1 MGLTRWF
8 SATMPTF
15 AIVPYLFFAHLDKTI
30 ELSCSQNHP
39 TWKNPKKRKGSSK
52 LNPLKYKRINQEL
65 KGKNGFD
72 LRKFETVSN
81 LAQSCWINQL
91 WPPLLSQIPYSEF
104 QISLFWHLEKFK
116 MLKKWPLLLATLA
129 FTVSLISTEKSP
141 GKKEERQSE
150 LGNYSKAAVALDSPL
165 CATVGK

>member
-15 AIVPYLFFAHLDKTI
+15 AIVPYLFLLILIK
-30 ELSCSQNHP
+30 LSSWAVLKIIQLG
-39 TWKNPKKRKGSSK
+39 KRKGSSK

-129 FTVSLISTEKSP
+129 FTVSLISTEKSL
-141 GKKEERQSE
+141 GKEEERQSE
-150 LGNYSKAAVALDSPL
+150 LGNYSKAAVALDSGL